1 MIAFKRTKYLGI
13 NLTKDVEDFY
23 TEINKTVQKEI
34 LKDQANGKILCSWI
48 TRHCCLDGT
57 TVIYVFN
64 SIPIKI

>member
-48 TRHCCLDGT
+48 TRHCC
-57 TVIYVFN
+57 
-64 SIPIKI
+64 